1 MFKLITIAG
10 AVLIGAIVSTALAF
24 RAPET
29 ARPIS
34 APQGLIDPTAI
45 TLAGKTHELPVIAV
59 DKAH

>member
-1 MFKLITIAG
+1 MFKLVAIVG

-29 ARPIS
+29 ARPAS
-34 APQGLIDPTAI
+34 APHGLIDPTAM

-59 DKAH
+59 DTAH